1 MSGTYTPPSQAQAH
15 FGVPVFP
22 LAEGNDMQVRA
33 PNGQS
38 LTVEGNSQ
46 PFIGGWAYVI
56 WAHGP
61 AGGTRFQVTPAGSTE
76 VVSKQLGD
84 WPRFT
89 VREAQ
94 WNGGRILSLEDPE
107 QGTTNMVWVGPH
119 NEVATFFNGVGV
131 PFEAFMD
138 ILVKFDVQ
146 DTPEGLTML
155 PRAGSG
161 LTLGNLLA
169 VNTIDQVCAVQVKP
183 AADAADAVP
192 PTKGKRV
199 RGGSMWRVDEK
210 DEAGAVQTR
219 SAFMVNDSTATT
231 VVAARPDDV
240 RFIDVVETISC
251 RLS

>member
-1 MSGTYTPPSQAQAH
+1 
-15 FGVPVFP
+15 
-22 LAEGNDMQVRA
+22 MQVRA

-38 LTVEGNSQ
+38 LTVDGTTQ
-46 PFIGGWAYVI
+46 PFIGGWAYLI

-61 AGGTRFQVTPAGSTE
+61 TGGTRFHVTPAGSAE
-76 VVSKQLGD
+76 IVSKQLGA

-94 WNGGRILSLEDPE
+94 WNGGRMLSLEDPE
-107 QGTTNMVWVGPH
+107 SGGTNMVWVGPH
-119 NEVATFFNGVGV
+119 NEISTFFNGMGV

-138 ILVKFDVQ
+138 ILVKFDIR
-146 DTPEGLTML
+146 DAPEGLTML

-169 VNTIDQVCAVQVKP
+169 VNTIDQVCSVQVKP
-183 AADAADAVP
+183 VADASESIPRSA
-192 PTKGKRV
+192 GKRV
-199 RGGSMWRVDEK
+199 RGGSMWRVDER

-219 SAFMVNDSTATT
+219 SVFMVNDTAATT
-231 VVAARPDDV
+231 VVASRPDDA
-240 RFIDVVETISC
+240 RFIGVVESIQC

>member
-1 MSGTYTPPSQAQAH
+1 
-15 FGVPVFP
+15 
-22 LAEGNDMQVRA
+22 MQVRA

-46 PFIGGWAYVI
+46 PFIGGWAYLI

-61 AGGTRFQVTPAGSTE
+61 TGGIRFQVAPAGSAE
-76 VVSKQLGD
+76 IVSKQLGD
-84 WPRFT
+84 WARHT

-94 WNGGRILSLEDPE
+94 WNGGRILSLEDPAS
-107 QGTTNMVWVGPH
+107 GTNMVWVGPH
-119 NEVATFFNGVGV
+119 NEVSTFFNGTGV

-138 ILVKFDVQ
+138 ILAKFDIQ
-146 DTPEGLTML
+146 DTPGGLTML

-169 VNTIDQVCAVQVKP
+169 VNTIDQVCSVQVKP
-183 AADAADAVP
+183 VAEASESIPRSA
-192 PTKGKRV
+192 GKRV

-210 DEAGAVQTR
+210 DEAGKVQTR
-219 SAFMVNDSTATT
+219 SAFMVNDTAATT
-231 VVAARPDDV
+231 VVAARPDDA
-240 RFIDVVETISC
+240 RFIGVVESISC

>member
-1 MSGTYTPPSQAQAH
+1 
-15 FGVPVFP
+15 V
-22 LAEGNDMQVRA
+22 EGNDMHVRA

-38 LTVEGNSQ
+38 LTVDGTSQ
-46 PFIGGWAYVI
+46 PFIGGWAYLI

-61 AGGTRFQVTPAGSTE
+61 TSGIRFQVTPAGSTE

-84 WPRFT
+84 WARYT

-94 WNGGRILSLEDPE
+94 WNGGRILSLEDPAS
-107 QGTTNMVWVGPH
+107 GTNMVWVGPH
-119 NEVATFFNGVGV
+119 NEVSTFFNGTGV

-138 ILVKFDVQ
+138 ILAKFDIQ
-146 DTPEGLTML
+146 DTPQGLAML

-169 VNTIDQVCAVQVKP
+169 VNTIDQVCTVQVKP
-183 AADAADAVP
+183 VADASESIPRAA
-192 PTKGKRV
+192 GKRV
-199 RGGSMWRVDEK
+199 RGGSMWRVDEQ

-219 SAFMVNDSTATT
+219 SVFMVNDTAATT
-231 VVAARPDDV
+231 VVAARPDDA
-240 RFIDVVETISC
+240 RFIDVVESISC